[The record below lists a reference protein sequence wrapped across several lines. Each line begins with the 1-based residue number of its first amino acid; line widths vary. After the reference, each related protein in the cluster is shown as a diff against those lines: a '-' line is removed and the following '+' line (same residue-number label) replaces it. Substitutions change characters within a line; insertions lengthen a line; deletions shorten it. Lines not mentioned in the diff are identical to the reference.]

1 VRTLSSLRLEEEENE
16 EKDDDD
22 DDEEEG
28 EGEEYLSPCLGPPRG
43 LAQESRV
50 LPDRFCLTLFKFLV
64 ADT

>member
-22 DDEEEG
+22 DEEE

-43 LAQESRV
+43 LAQESRA
-50 LPDRFCLTLFKFLV
+50 PRFCLTLFKFLV